1 MSSQHKESGKA
12 RRSRSF
18 PSLPFAAQ
26 HQAAMGVAGSS
37 PRSNAARP
45 ARAPRSVRSLTPV
58 RQVPGPVGGK
68 RDVNRR
74 KHEQRIL
81 VAARRLFLRRG
92 IDCVTV
98 DQIATRARIAKGS
111 FYRYYR
117 NQAALVRALFAP
129 IEQRLAAIYAA
140 CSAGLAETQDPSG
153 LLGAYIALG
162 GSLAALLNDAPEEVL
177 LYLQE
182 CRGPKSTSRQ
192 PIHRV
197 AELLL
202 QQTRQVTEQAM
213 QHGLL
218 RRADPYLTA
227 LAVIGSTERVMYAH
241 LTDQDAQPSIA
252 AGPAL
257 IELFLSGVINQ
268 DLR

>member
-1 MSSQHKESGKA
+1 MSRQHKKSSRA
-12 RRSRSF
+12 RRPRAL
-18 PSLPFAAQ
+18 PSLPSAAPQ
-26 HQAAMGVAGSS
+26 QAAVGDAGSRV
-37 PRSNAARP
+37 RSDAARP
-45 ARAPRSVRSLTPV
+45 ARASRLARSLTPV

-68 RDVNRR
+68 RDINRR

-129 IEQRLAAIYAA
+129 IEQRLAVIYAT
-140 CSAGLAETQDPSG
+140 CSAGLAEAHDPSG

-162 GSLAALLNDAPEEVL
+162 GSLAALLNDAREEVL

-182 CRGPKSTSRQ
+182 CRGPKSPSRQ

-197 AELLL
+197 AELLV
-202 QQTRQVTEQAM
+202 QQTQQVTEQAM

-227 LAVIGSTERVMYAH
+227 LAVIGSTERVMYEH
-241 LTDQDAQPSIA
+241 LVGQGERPSA
-252 AGPAL
+252 SAGPAL